1 MSNIPSSQQLEN
13 FMIYGRVGNFTLAAK
28 QANITQSAFSFQ
40 MKNLETILNVNLI
53 SRSNRGSKLTPEG
66 EFFFKKLNQIMPMLT
81 EAIYDVQH
89 LNGGKPLELKIGVLT
104 SLGDVLMNQH
114 ISYFHENNPNILI
127 TVYNME
133 EEDLLTSL
141 NDDRI
146 DIVSTFLRTDLNTK
160 NYEKV
165 LFRLDDVVYY
175 APNIP
180 KIKNVVAR
188 QQMESL
194 PLVQYPSQS
203 FMNVIIEKYF
213 QHSHKTLPAAA
224 RLATPY
230 AIVHYCQQNPAGALL
245 PERLLQ
251 ALQIEN
257 GYYEMESPLQLKA
270 YLLYKKENPKSKMM
284 RIFIDYVINLNRDFC

>member
-13 FMIYGRVGNFTLAAK
+13 FMIYARVGNFTLAAK

-40 MKNLETILNVNLI
+40 MKNLETMLNVNLI

-66 EFFFKKLNQIMPMLT
+66 EFFFKKLSQIMPMLA

-114 ISYFHENNPNILI
+114 ISYFHENNSNILI

-141 NDDRI
+141 TDDRI
-146 DIVSTFLRTDLNTK
+146 DIVSTFLRTDLTVK

-180 KIKNVVAR
+180 KIKNTVSLR
-188 QQMESL
+188 QMEAL
-194 PLVQYPSQS
+194 PLVQYPSHS
-203 FMNVIIEKYF
+203 FMNGIIEKYF
-213 QHSHKTLPAAA
+213 QHSRKILPAAA

-245 PERLLQ
+245 PKRLLS
-251 ALQIEN
+251 ALQIED

-270 YLLYKKENPKSKMM
+270 YLLYKKENPKSKTMQV
-284 RIFIDYVINLNRDFC
+284 FIDYIINLNRDFC

>member
-40 MKNLETILNVNLI
+40 MKNLEAMLNVNLI

-66 EFFFKKLNQIMPMLT
+66 EFFFKKLSQIMPMLAA
-81 EAIYDVQH
+81 AIYDVQH
-89 LNGGKPLELKIGVLT
+89 LNGEKPLELKIGVLT

-114 ISYFHENNPNILI
+114 ISYFHENNSNILI

-146 DIVSTFLRTDLNTK
+146 DIVSTFLRTDLTVK

-180 KIKNVVAR
+180 KIKNAVSL
-188 QQMESL
+188 QQMEAL
-194 PLVQYPSQS
+194 PLVQYPSHS
-203 FMNVIIEKYF
+203 FMNGIIEKYF
-213 QHSHKTLPAAA
+213 QHSRKILLAAA

-245 PERLLQ
+245 PKRLLR
-251 ALQIEN
+251 ALQIED
-257 GYYEMESPLQLKA
+257 GYYEMASPLQLKA
-270 YLLYKKENPKSKMM
+270 YLLYKKENPKSKIMQV
-284 RIFIDYVINLNRDFC
+284 FIDYIINLNRDFC